1 MCKETK
7 AVDQFYKA
15 NQYKHVGGLDYY
27 CKYCR
32 NSNTLKSHRNKKKKC
47 SLSKCNKPHYAKRY
61 CRTHYARMHNYGRL
75 ETILNPVEES
85 RTYIY
90 GARRAMYKR
99 DWNLLSKYKI
109 SIEEFK
115 SRSINGCNI
124 CGEPGERNLQIDHD
138 HKCCNTQITCGA
150 CVRGIVCNR
159 CNAAVD
165 TYEKGLMRLDY
176 PLYDKIVEYLR
187 KYYDK
192 TWEAKKQ
199 WAKENLS
206 IIL

>member
-1 MCKETK
+1 MKTKQCTMCKETK

-15 NQYKHVGGLDYY
+15 NQYKHLGGFDYY

-32 NSNTLKSHRNKKKKC
+32 KGTALKSHRNKKKKC
-47 SLSKCNKPHYAKRY
+47 SLNKCNKPHYAKRY

-124 CGEPGERNLQIDHD
+124 CGESSERNLQIDHD
-138 HKCCNTQITCGA
+138 HKCCNSDITCGQ
-150 CVRGIVCNR
+150 CVRGTVCNR
-159 CNAAVD
+159 CNKAVD
-165 TYEKGLMRLDY
+165 VYEKGLMRLDY
-176 PLYDKIVEYLR
+176 PLYDKIVQYLER
-187 KYYDK
+187 YNDK
-192 TWEAKKQ
+192 TWQAKKQ
-199 WAKENLS
+199 
-206 IIL
+206 